1 MSFDKHPSED
11 DEFWRDCITQQKRNK
26 NYNTNKFNNI
36 FKYYNNN
43 NLNNSHNSNNIFK
56 RNFHNK
62 LNKSYSKTEIL
73 AKKLTNISDILNNEE
88 QSPIK
93 KRLKQNKSI
102 ENMVLMYNRSV
113 VKLSSNRKKNLI
125 NNYFDKEYPFKPELN
140 YKNKSLEKKLKDYYN
155 KNIYYRGKKYQQ
167 KHLNKIIKF
176 NYDKINNIENF
187 KFTPNIENKNLNKVF
202 KENNILNSDFN
213 RLFYYRLYKAREIEK
228 EKKNKIIDEVKKN
241 SRINWENN
249 KHKIK
254 KYISQKDN
262 INYLKTL
269 HDILLNQ
276 K

>member
-1 MSFDKHPSED
+1 MSFNKHPSED
-11 DEFWRDCITQQKRNK
+11 DEFWRDCITEQKRNK
-26 NYNTNKFNNI
+26 NYNNNKFNNI

-43 NLNNSHNSNNIFK
+43 NSNNIFK

-125 NNYFDKEYPFKPELN
+125 NKYFDKEYPFKPELN
-140 YKNKSLEKKLKDYYN
+140 YKNKSLEKKLKDYNN
-155 KNIYYRGKKYQQ
+155 KNIYYRGKQYQQ

-187 KFTPNIENKNLNKVF
+187 QFTPKIENKNLNKVF

-228 EKKNKIIDEVKKN
+228 EKKNKIFDEVKKN

-262 INYLKTL
+262 IIYLKTL

>member
-1 MSFDKHPSED
+1 MSFDKHPSQD
-11 DEFWRDCITQQKRNK
+11 DEFWRDCITEQKRNK
-26 NYNTNKFNNI
+26 YYNNNNKFNNI

-43 NLNNSHNSNNIFK
+43 NNLNNSNNIFK
-56 RNFHNK
+56 RNSHNR
-62 LNKSYSKTEIL
+62 LNKSYSRSEIL
-73 AKKLTNISDILNNEE
+73 AKKLTNISDILNNGE
-88 QSPIK
+88 QFPLK

-102 ENMVLMYNRSV
+102 ENMVLMYNKSV

-125 NNYFDKEYPFKPELN
+125 NKYFDKEYPFKPELN
-140 YKNKSLEKKLKDYYN
+140 YKNKSLEKKLKDYNN

-187 KFTPNIENKNLNKVF
+187 KFTPKIENKNLNKVF
-202 KENNILNSDFN
+202 KENKILNNDFN

-228 EKKNKIIDEVKKN
+228 EKKNKIVNEIKKN

-254 KYISQKDN
+254 KNISEKDN

-269 HDILLNQ
+269 HEILLNQ